1 MTENLEDWQEKRKN
15 YLAVTII
22 CFLIG
27 TYFFVNVMRG
37 SYIIKP
43 SYLTV
48 YEKLITAEAPQ
59 FKETTGK
66 NRKRWI
72 EFKCID
78 NRSTFKIAS
87 YDYRCG
93 NRSEILN
100 EIKAGDTISIK
111 VLNSETGDFDAETS
125 CKIHSLIKND
135 KEYLNIECRNR
146 KDNKDG
152 KKGFMMLFA
161 ISLMTGTVYLFSQKP
176 KFFDHVDPRVPIWI
190 VIILLFFLL

>member
-1 MTENLEDWQEKRKN
+1 MAENLEDWQEKRNK

-27 TYFFVNVMRG
+27 TYFFVNVI
-37 SYIIKP
+37 SENYIIKP
-43 SYLTV
+43 SDLTV

-59 FKETTGK
+59 FKISSGK

-78 NRSTFKIAS
+78 NRSIFKIAS
-87 YDYRCG
+87 YDYKCA
-93 NRSEILN
+93 NRSEILT
-100 EIKAGDTISIK
+100 EIKAGDTISIQL
-111 VLNSETGDFDAETS
+111 LNSEVEDFDAETS
-125 CKIHSLIKND
+125 CEIHSLIKND

-146 KDNKDG
+146 KDNKDAE
-152 KKGFMMLFA
+152 KGFMMLFA
-161 ISLMTGTVYLFSQKP
+161 ISIMTGIVYLFSQKP

-190 VIILLFFLL
+190 VIILLFILL